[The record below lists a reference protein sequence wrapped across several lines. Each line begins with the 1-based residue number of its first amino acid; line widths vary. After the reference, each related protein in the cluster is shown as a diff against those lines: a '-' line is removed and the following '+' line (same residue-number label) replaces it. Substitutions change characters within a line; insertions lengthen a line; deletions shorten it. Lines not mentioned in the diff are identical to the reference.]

1 MSHARLVFFPLNY
14 SINKQTD
21 TRVITFYNGQVV
33 LGNSVKDQISS
44 CLSHSALIYQQTGCP
59 EKVEYVLPALEVV
72 WEDLKKMQEEG
83 ELEIDTFL

>member
-1 MSHARLVFFPLNY
+1 M
-14 SINKQTD
+14 
-21 TRVITFYNGQVV
+21 
-33 LGNSVKDQISS
+33 KDQISS